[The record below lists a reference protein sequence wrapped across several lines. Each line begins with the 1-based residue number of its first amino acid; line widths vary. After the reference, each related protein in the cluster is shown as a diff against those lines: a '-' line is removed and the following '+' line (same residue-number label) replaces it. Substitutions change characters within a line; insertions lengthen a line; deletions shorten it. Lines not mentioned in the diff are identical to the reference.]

1 MSNLPALNYISNSF
15 RTEGEAKVAFEDQ
28 LASVKQIPGAGVAE
42 TTLTIA
48 SGSITPP
55 SGGPGIFKV
64 ETEASGATDD
74 LTNIVQTNIPDGSL
88 IWIRCANAARVVTV
102 KSSAGGAGQAVMQA
116 SIDVALND
124 TKKWICLKRT
134 GTLWEELYS
143 STLFS
148 PLLSGATVVAAPEAA
163 LGVANRGYIDSVAAS
178 IQDFRLTLQSGTPI
192 STTDQN
198 ARTTVYASP
207 QTGYSIALY
216 NGAAWVVRQSAEM
229 SIAIPASA
237 STIFDVFC
245 YDAAGTAALEVLAWT
260 NDTTRATGLVRQNG
274 ILVKSGAT
282 TRRYL
287 GSFRTTTVAG
297 QCEDSVLKRYL
308 WNYYHRADRTMQVLD
323 GTNTWT
329 YTTATWR
336 QANTAAG
343 SQLDCVIGWA
353 EDPVE
358 VFVQGLFNSSTSTA
372 SAAVGIGVNST
383 TVNSAF
389 VFTGGKGETG
399 STHRIS
405 VQARYRAF
413 PALGRTYYPWL
424 EISEASG
431 TTTWYGDNGGVLNQS
446 GIMGV
451 VRG

>member
-1 MSNLPALNYISNSF
+1 MSSLPALNYLSNAV
-15 RTEGEAKVAFEDQ
+15 RTEGEEKVAFEDQ
-28 LASVKQIPGAGVAE
+28 LSGIKQIPGAGVAE

-64 ETEASGATDD
+64 DTEASGATDD

-88 IWIRCANAARVVTV
+88 IWIRCANSARVPTV
-102 KSSAGGAGQAVMQA
+102 KTSAGGAGQMVLQA
-116 SIDVALND
+116 SLDVALND
-124 TKKWICLKRT
+124 TKKWMCLKRT

-178 IQDFRLTLQSGTPI
+178 SQDFRLTLATVSPI
-192 STTDQN
+192 TVTDQN
-198 ARTTVYASP
+198 AKTTIYCTPYS
-207 QTGYSIALY
+207 GYSIALY
-216 NGAAWVVRQSAEM
+216 SGTAWVVRQSGEL

-237 STIFDVFC
+237 STMFDVFC
-245 YDAAGTAALEVLAWT
+245 YDNAGTATLEVLAWT

-274 ILVKSGAT
+274 IFVKSGAT

-297 QCEDSVLKRYL
+297 QTEDSVLKRYL
-308 WNYYHRADRTMQVLD
+308 WNYYHRVDRTMQVLE
-323 GTNTWT
+323 TSNTWT
-329 YTTATWR
+329 YTLATWR
-336 QANTAAG
+336 QVNASAG
-343 SQLDCVIGWA
+343 GQLDFVLGAI

-358 VFVQGLFNSSTSTA
+358 AFVQGLFNSSTSTA
-372 SAAVGIGVNST
+372 SAAVGIGINST

-405 VQARYRAF
+405 VQASYRGFLA
-413 PALGRTYYPWL
+413 PGRTYMPWL

-431 TTTWYGDNGGVLNQS
+431 TTTWYGDNGGALNQS
-446 GIMGV
+446 GIMGTV
-451 VRG
+451 KG